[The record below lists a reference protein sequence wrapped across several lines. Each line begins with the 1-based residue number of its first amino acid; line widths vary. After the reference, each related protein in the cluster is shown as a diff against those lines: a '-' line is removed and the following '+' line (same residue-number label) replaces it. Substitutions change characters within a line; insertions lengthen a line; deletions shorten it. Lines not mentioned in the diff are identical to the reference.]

1 MLSLV
6 LKALLF
12 IALVPG
18 VLVTLPPRASFKTQL
33 LVHGLLF
40 AVLNYYAYHYIL
52 PMLEGFENP
61 NSKLD
66 VPCPGT
72 DGMYVKCP
80 SGDCRLKT
88 DVHSPCN

>member
-12 IALVPG
+12 VALVPG
-18 VLVTLPPRASFKTQL
+18 VLIRLPPRASFKVQL
-33 LVHGLLF
+33 LVHGLVF
-40 AVLNYYAYHYIL
+40 ALLLHFVF

-61 NSKLD
+61 NSKAD

>member
-12 IALVPG
+12 VALVPG
-18 VLVTLPPRASFKTQL
+18 VLVRLPPGASFKTQL
-33 LVHGLLF
+33 VVHGVLF
-40 AVLNYYAYHYIL
+40 VVLVYYVF
-52 PMLEGFENP
+52 PMIERFENP
-61 NSKLD
+61 NSKAD

>member
-1 MLSLV
+1 MLTLV

-12 IALVPG
+12 VALVPG
-18 VLVTLPPRASFKTQL
+18 VLVRLPPRASFKTQL
-33 LVHGLLF
+33 VVHGLLF
-40 AVLNYYAYHYIL
+40 VGLLYYVF

-61 NSKLD
+61 STKTD
-66 VPCPGT
+66 VPCPGK